1 MRIYKPSDRIKIK
14 IGDEQEGVILT
25 LSPMTR
31 IQKQEIQSLLSESLK
46 NEQKATDA
54 VILALKYAVK
64 NIEGVEGED
73 GTPYKTE
80 FDSGMLADSSVDDLM
95 NLPDAAKIMI
105 VATTWTNGVP
115 RMFKDFKGNPLE
127 GVEIISE
134 KKTIAP
140 TN

>member
-25 LSPMTR
+25 LAPMTR
-31 IQKQEIQSLLSESLK
+31 IQKQEIQNLLSESLK
-46 NEQKATDA
+46 NELKATDA

-73 GTPYKTE
+73 GLPYKAE
-80 FDSGMLADSSVDDLM
+80 FDSGMLADSSIDDLM